1 MSEENESDIILIY
14 DNLLYFFSNKVFG
27 FFNKLSLICEQYQK
41 IEIYKK
47 IRIII
52 LLINTILLSLY
63 SDINSSKPFYY
74 TIEIIFL
81 IFYFIDFLIK
91 QISFGLYRN
100 KKGYLKNKWN
110 IFEFSQLLIGII
122 SSFPKMRKNIL

>member
-63 SDINSSKPFYY
+63 SDINSSKPFY
-74 TIEIIFL
+74 
-81 IFYFIDFLIK
+81 
-91 QISFGLYRN
+91 
-100 KKGYLKNKWN
+100 
-110 IFEFSQLLIGII
+110 
-122 SSFPKMRKNIL
+122 